1 MVPPKQIVKLSE
13 DDVKYLEKLPKPQQL
28 VLDATRTLVDP
39 TYKSLAEHFGW
50 PQGTVKSR
58 LSRAR
63 AALVKLKRRDIVIG
77 EQDGSYSGAQE
88 GKSPHVGRVAG
99 AVAQMEAPPLR
110 LTSVAAC
117 SHRHGMGY
125 EPRWR

>member
-13 DDVKYLEKLPKPQQL
+13 DDVKYLEKLSKPQAA

-39 TYKSLAEHFGW
+39 TYKSLAEHFNW

-63 AALVKLKRRDIVIG
+63 KELLKLKRRDTVIG
-77 EQDGSYSGAQE
+77 EQDGSYSGA
-88 GKSPHVGRVAG
+88 
-99 AVAQMEAPPLR
+99 
-110 LTSVAAC
+110 
-117 SHRHGMGY
+117 
-125 EPRWR
+125 